1 MHICNILSRFIR
13 EEESVMDYIV
23 NDRNAVL
30 IEGEKIISNEN
41 LIEAINF
48 CNNSIRT
55 LDGQTKQFDI
65 NIFEVLGMRNL
76 SGMVGEYFAKSVE
89 RFSDGNLHSN
99 LHQDGYPD
107 LLRTNTIQR
116 LKYYQSLYTEIAGKK
131 YPKDKAL
138 FSPFKY
144 GGVEVKATCGST
156 PSASVTP
163 KPLIGEQRIDK
174 LTSFDWKAH
183 HRETN
188 NLLSIFWDFI
198 DEVPTIA
205 ACFYCNDLTIDDWG
219 KIVQPKLD
227 GGRTTSVSIMTS
239 AGVKKMC
246 QGWIAVIDSEPYI
259 EALAGRKWIG
269 HRVKQLGGKSP
280 LFLL

>member
-1 MHICNILSRFIR
+1 MNYILNGHN
-13 EEESVMDYIV
+13 E
-23 NDRNAVL
+23 VL
-30 IEGEKIISNEN
+30 IDGELIISNEN
-41 LIEAINF
+41 LLQAIDF
-48 CNNSIRT
+48 CNDAIRT
-55 LDGQTKQFDI
+55 LDEQTKQFDI
-65 NIFEVLGMRNL
+65 NIFEVLGMRNM

-89 RFSDGNLHSN
+89 RFSCGNLHSN

-107 LLRTNTIQR
+107 LLRTNTEQR
-116 LKYYQSLYTEIAGKK
+116 LAYYQSLYTEELGKK

-163 KPLIGEQRIDK
+163 KLLIGEQRIEK

-198 DEVPTIA
+198 EEIPTVV
-205 ACFYCNDLTIDDWG
+205 ACFYRNDLTVDDWG
-219 KIVQPKLD
+219 RIVQPKQG

-259 EALAGRKWIG
+259 SALSKKKWIG
-269 HRVKQLGGKSP
+269 YCVK
-280 LFLL
+280 

>member
-1 MHICNILSRFIR
+1 
-13 EEESVMDYIV
+13 MDYIV

-48 CNNSIRT
+48 CNNAIRT
-55 LDGQTKQFDI
+55 LDEQTKQFDI

-116 LKYYQSLYTEIAGKK
+116 LKYYQSLYTEMAGKK

-144 GGVEVKATCGST
+144 GGVEVKAPCGST
-156 PSASVTP
+156 PSAAVTP

-198 DEVPTIA
+198 DEVPTVA
-205 ACFYCNDLTIDDWG
+205 ACFYRNDLTIDDWG

-259 EALAGRKWIG
+259 KALSGRKWIG
-269 HRVKQLGGKSP
+269 HRVK
-280 LFLL
+280 

>member
-1 MHICNILSRFIR
+1 M
-13 EEESVMDYIV
+13 EYIA
-23 NDRNAVL
+23 NDRHAVL
-30 IEGEKIISNEN
+30 IDGESLISNEK
-41 LIEAINF
+41 LIEAIHF
-48 CNNSIRT
+48 CNNAIRT
-55 LDGQTKQFDI
+55 LDDQTKQFDI
-65 NIFEVLGMRNL
+65 NIFEVMGMRNL

-89 RFSDGNLHSN
+89 RFSDGKLHSN

-107 LLRTNTIQR
+107 LLRTNTSQR
-116 LKYYQSLYTEIAGKK
+116 LSYYRSLYIETAGKK

-156 PSASVTP
+156 PPAKQIP

-188 NLLSIFWDFI
+188 NLLSVFWDFI
-198 DEVPTIA
+198 DEVPTVA
-205 ACFYCNDLTIDDWG
+205 ACFYRDDLSMNDWG
-219 KIVQPKLD
+219 KIVQPKTD

-246 QGWIAVIDSEPYI
+246 QGWIAVIDSEPYVN
-259 EALAGRKWIG
+259 ALANKRWIG
-269 HRVKQLGGKSP
+269 YRVK
-280 LFLL
+280 

>member
-1 MHICNILSRFIR
+1 MNYILNC
-13 EEESVMDYIV
+13 D
-23 NDRNAVL
+23 NAVT
-30 IEGEKIISNEN
+30 IDGEIVIHNDE
-41 LIEAINF
+41 LVQAINF
-48 CNNSIRT
+48 CNNAIRT
-55 LDGQTKQFDI
+55 LDEQTKQFDI

-76 SGMVGEYFAKSVE
+76 SGMVGEYFVKSVE
-89 RFSDGNLHSN
+89 RFSNGNLHSN

-107 LLRTNTIQR
+107 LLRTNTVQR
-116 LKYYQSLYTEIAGKK
+116 LNYYHSLYIEVDGKK
-131 YPKDKAL
+131 YPKDKAQ

-163 KPLIGEQRIDK
+163 KPLIGEQRISK

-198 DEVPTIA
+198 NGVPTVA
-205 ACFYCNDLTIDDWG
+205 ACFYRNDLTVNDWG
-219 KIVQPKLD
+219 RIVQPKAD

-239 AGVKKMC
+239 AGVRKMC
-246 QGWIAVIDSEPYI
+246 SGWIAVIDSEPYI
-259 EALAGRKWIG
+259 NTLAERRWIG
-269 HRVKQLGGKSP
+269 FKVK
-280 LFLL
+280 